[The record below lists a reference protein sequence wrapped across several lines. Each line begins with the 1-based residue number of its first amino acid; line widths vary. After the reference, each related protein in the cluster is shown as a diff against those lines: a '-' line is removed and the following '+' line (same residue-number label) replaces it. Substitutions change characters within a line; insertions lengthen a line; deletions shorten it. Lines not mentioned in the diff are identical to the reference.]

1 MRLLFLTQYFPPEI
15 SAPSARVS
23 ELCRY
28 WARNGVQATVVTAFP
43 NHPKGVI
50 PPAYRGKLISREE
63 VDGYRVLRS
72 WIYPAPN
79 RGFFKRV
86 VCFLSFFFS
95 SIATGTLLGGPCDL
109 VIATSPQMF
118 VGLSGWFVS
127 FFKRAPF
134 VLEVRDLWPESAIEL
149 RVLRNR
155 ILVWLSK
162 GLERFLYRHAC
173 LVVAVSQ
180 SIREAILKEGV
191 PEERVLVLP
200 NGIDRSLFVPAA
212 SHNEKRAELGLKDE
226 FLVSYIGTHGMAHG
240 LEVVVDAANILRD
253 HPHIHFLFM
262 GEGAQREAV
271 MAYSQ
276 KLGLKNVTFLNS
288 QPRAEVPLW
297 YSASDLC
304 LVVLKDLPVFRTV
317 LPSKMF
323 EIMASERPLLIV
335 ANGEC
340 ADLVVN
346 SGAGLVVQPED
357 SEQLAN
363 AVLKLANSPEICQG
377 LAKAGRQ
384 YALEH
389 FDREKLSALYL
400 ARLEALVRG
409 TKVSERN

>member
-28 WARNGVQATVVTAFP
+28 WASNGVQATVVTAFP

-50 PPAYRGKLISREE
+50 PPAYRGKLVSLEE

-72 WIYPAPN
+72 WIYPAAN
-79 RGFFKRV
+79 RGFFKRL

-95 SIATGTLLGGPCDL
+95 SIASGTLRGGPCDL

-127 FFKRAPF
+127 LFKGVPF
-134 VLEVRDLWPESAIEL
+134 VIEVRDLWPESAIEL
-149 RVLRNR
+149 GILRNR
-155 ILVWLSK
+155 VLVKLSK
-162 GLERFLYRHAC
+162 GLERFLYRHAS

-180 SIREAILKEGV
+180 SIRRAILEEGV
-191 PEERVLVLP
+191 PDERVLVLP
-200 NGIDRSLFVPAA
+200 NGIDRSLFFPA
-212 SHNEKRAELGLKDE
+212 SRHNEKRAELGLKDE
-226 FLVSYIGTHGMAHG
+226 FVVSYIGTHGMAHG
-240 LEVVVDAANILRD
+240 LEVVVDAANILKDNPNIR
-253 HPHIHFLFM
+253 FLFM
-262 GEGAQREAV
+262 GEGAQREVV
-271 MAYSQ
+271 MDYSRS
-276 KLGLKNVTFLNS
+276 LGLNNVTFLNS

-340 ADLVVN
+340 AELVEN
-346 SGAGLVVQPED
+346 SGAGLVVPPED
-357 SEQLAN
+357 PQRLAG
-363 AVLKLANSPEICQG
+363 AILKLATSRSVCRG
-377 LAKAGRQ
+377 LAEAGRHFV
-384 YALEH
+384 LEH
-389 FDREKLSALYL
+389 FDREKLSAIYL
-400 ARLEALVRG
+400 ERLEQL
-409 TKVSERN
+409 TKKNGANPE

>member
-23 ELCRY
+23 ELCRN
-28 WARNGVQATVVTAFP
+28 WARSGVQATVVTAFP

-50 PPAYRGKLISREE
+50 PPAYRGKLLAEEE

-72 WIYPAPN
+72 WIYPAAN
-79 RGFFKRV
+79 RGFFKRLI
-86 VCFLSFFFS
+86 CFLSFFFS
-95 SIATGTLLGGPCDL
+95 SIATGSLRGGPCDL

-127 FFKRAPF
+127 FFKRTPF

-149 RVLRNR
+149 KVLRNR

-162 GLERFLYRHAC
+162 GLERFLYRHAS

-180 SIREAILKEGV
+180 SIREAILLEGV

-200 NGIDRSLFVPAA
+200 NGIDRSLFFPAP
-212 SHNEKRAELGLKDE
+212 HLNQKRAELGLKDE
-226 FLVSYIGTHGMAHG
+226 FVVSYIGTHGMAHG
-240 LEVVVDAANILRD
+240 LEVVVDAANILRE
-253 HPHIHFLFM
+253 HSHIHFLFM

-276 KLGLKNVTFLNS
+276 KLRLKNVSFMNS
-288 QPRAEVPLW
+288 QPRAEVPQW

-340 ADLVVN
+340 ADLVKS
-346 SGAGLVVQPED
+346 SGSGWVVPPENP
-357 SEQLAN
+357 QRLAE
-363 AVLKLANSPEICQG
+363 AILELANSPEVCHG
-377 LAKAGRQ
+377 LADAGHRFV
-384 YALEH
+384 LEN
-389 FDREKLSALYL
+389 FDRGKLSDLYL
-400 ARLEALVRG
+400 ERLEGLI
-409 TKVSERN
+409 KKKSE